1 VNVKMLWKA
10 WHGDETIELGFPD
23 RWQIDVLRMND
34 APSLGDAEIEAA
46 FDRPIGAKPIEEL
59 VAGCKT
65 VAITADDIT
74 RPTKAERLLRPLLAR
89 LKRGGI
95 AEDDITLIA
104 ALGAHRPMTRP
115 EFVAKYGEDVV
126 DSVLTMNHY
135 PFDNLVDAGE
145 TMTGTAMVNRIFYEA
160 DVKIGVGTVFPH
172 GHSGFSGGAKIVLP
186 GVAGIETIRA
196 NHYSVSRGE
205 GDTTGGIGVIDG
217 NTTRLDM
224 EAFAR
229 RIGLTAIVNAVVNSE
244 REMAGV
250 FVGDVV
256 DAHRAAVD
264 LARRT
269 YATPLPERR
278 YDVAILNAYPKDT
291 ELIQSPNAF
300 NAFGQGGETEIL
312 NDGGTAVVMTASTE
326 GRGLHYLYDR
336 GMSLHTPAH
345 EFPSHRALFEN
356 YHTIV
361 FSPNLSER
369 DLHEIYPPQTELA
382 RTWDEVVAR
391 LSTRYDAPSVA
402 VFPFAT
408 MQFPAKD

>member
-1 VNVKMLWKA
+1 MNVRMLWKA
-10 WHGDETIELGFPD
+10 WYGDEVVKLSFPK
-23 RWQIDVLRMND
+23 RWDVEVVRMHD
-34 APSLGDAEIEAA
+34 APGLDDAAIEAA
-46 FDRPIGAKPIEEL
+46 FDRPIGTKPIEEL
-59 VAGCKT
+59 VTGCKT
-65 VAITADDIT
+65 VVIAADDIS
-74 RPTKAERLLRPLLAR
+74 RPTKAARLLRPLLAR
-89 LKRGGI
+89 LRRGGI
-95 AEDDITLIA
+95 DEENITLIA

-126 DSVLTMNHY
+126 DAVLTMNHY
-135 PFDNLVDAGE
+135 PFDNLVDAGQ

-172 GHSGFSGGAKIVLP
+172 GHCGFSGGAKIVLP
-186 GVAGIETIRA
+186 GVAGIDTIRA
-196 NHYSVSRGE
+196 NHYAVSRGE
-205 GDTTGGIGVIDG
+205 GDATGGIGVVEG
-217 NTTRLDM
+217 NATRLDM

-244 REMAGV
+244 RETAGV

-269 YATPLPERR
+269 YATRMPNRR
-278 YDVAILNAYPKDT
+278 FDVAILNAYPKDT

-300 NAFGQGGETEIL
+300 NAFGNNGESRAL

-336 GMSLHTPAH
+336 GMSLYTPAH
-345 EFPSHRALFEN
+345 EFPAHRALFDH

-361 FSPNLSER
+361 FSPNLSDRE
-369 DLHEIYPPQTELA
+369 LYEIYPPQTRLA
-382 RTWDEVVAR
+382 RTWDDVIGMLGE
-391 LSTRYDAPSVA
+391 LHEAPSVA
-402 VFPFAT
+402 VFPFAA
-408 MQFPAKD
+408 MQFPTEI